1 MPELP
6 EVETVVRD
14 LRAAGLAGRRI
25 VRTRVLWPKTIALP
39 DPARFAREIRGLA
52 IRRLARRGKFV
63 VLELSRGFTLLI
75 HLRMSGHLDVLRKGT
90 RPRRHD
96 RVVLALDDG
105 RQVHFEDTRKF
116 GRVWLARDPARVLGK
131 LGPEPL
137 AFSLPGFAAGLAGR
151 ARQLKP
157 LLLDQTFLAGVGNI
171 YSDEALWAARLHPRR
186 RADSLSATQAAELL
200 AAIQAVLRRG
210 IRNLGTTLGGGKTHF
225 VLPRGERGRNQEQL
239 SAYGQT
245 GEPCPRCGTKI
256 RRILVGQRATH
267 FCPSCQRPRPA
278 AHPSLRK
285 NSKLHSRTAAVPSG
299 SRARTPSGDSVSKK
313 CVPRG

>member
-25 VRTRVLWPKTIALP
+25 VRARVLWPKTIALP
-39 DPARFAREIRGLA
+39 APARFAREIRGLA

-96 RVVLALDDG
+96 RMVLALDDG

-137 AFSLPGFAAGLAGR
+137 ALSLRDFAAGLAGR

-157 LLLDQTFLAGVGNI
+157 LLLDQTFLSGVGNI

-186 RADSLSATQAAELL
+186 RSDTLTPAQAAELL
-200 AAIQAVLRRG
+200 RAIQTVLRKG
-210 IRNLGTTLGGGKTHF
+210 IRNLGTTFGAGKTHF
-225 VLPRGERGRNQEQL
+225 VLPRGERGRNQEEL
-239 SAYGQT
+239 NAYGRT
-245 GEPCPRCGTKI
+245 GAPCPRCGTPI
-256 RRILVGQRATH
+256 RRILVGQRSTH
-267 FCPSCQRPRPA
+267 FCPTCQRAPR
-278 AHPSLRK
+278 R
-285 NSKLHSRTAAVPSG
+285 
-299 SRARTPSGDSVSKK
+299 
-313 CVPRG
+313 

>member
-14 LRAAGLAGRRI
+14 LRTAGLAGRRI
-25 VRTRVLWPKTIALP
+25 AHARVFWNKTIARP
-39 DPARFAREIRGLA
+39 SPARFVREIRGLS

-63 VLELSRGFTLLI
+63 VLELSQGFTLLV
-75 HLRMSGHLDVLRKGT
+75 HLRMSGHLDVLPPGT

-96 RVVLALDDG
+96 RVVLRLDDG

-116 GRVWLARDPARVLGK
+116 GRVWLARDPAPVLGK

-137 AFSLPGFAAGLAGR
+137 AVSRTAFAAGLAAR

-171 YSDEALWAARLHPRR
+171 YSDEALWTARLHPRR
-186 RADSLSATQAAELL
+186 RAASLSAAQAAELPK
-200 AAIQAVLRRG
+200 AIQTVLRRG

-225 VLPRGERGRNQEQL
+225 VLPRGARGRNHEQH

-245 GEPCPRCGTKI
+245 GAPCPRCGTPI

-267 FCPSCQRPRPA
+267 VCPACQPAPR
-278 AHPSLRK
+278 R
-285 NSKLHSRTAAVPSG
+285 
-299 SRARTPSGDSVSKK
+299 
-313 CVPRG
+313 